1 MAKLS
6 LAKAKSILYGFYN
19 DNIDYGNELDDELK
33 CVLKAIKVVLEKL
46 DK

>member
-1 MAKLS
+1 MTIK
-6 LAKAKSILYGFYN
+6 KAKSILYDFYD